1 MKTVPESKVEE
12 LEWRLPCERPETG
25 SKVIVEQI
33 DGMTYIFDPITE
45 NFDRFGDTAIRWA
58 YV

>member
-1 MKTVPESKVEE
+1 MKNVSESKVKE
-12 LEWRLPCERPETG
+12 LEWRLPYERPMTG